1 MVKNDSIRSKGIAAL
16 SIAFVFVMVLS
27 AFPVAVAA
35 PDAGTRQSEDD
46 TYILKVA
53 MQDDLKTLNPLV
65 AGDVWT
71 WNVIGYLYEGPLN
84 SDPNTDEIIPYI
96 AVGSANGT
104 GKGAD
109 DAWGWDDMN
118 QGIFG
123 FTPEEDWD
131 PGMTGLAETTIFYD
145 FTDVTWHDGTQMTI
159 RDVMFAYHVQS
170 QLPDWVSSVK
180 CLMDKGGE
188 AGTNHTDTNY
198 LHIQKV
204 YESAD
209 KLQAGLRFELQTP
222 FADFF
227 RNTLSAFLIPY
238 HVWGYTESGQPQDG
252 MLIWSDPG
260 YTKDSPQAWDSG
272 AALAWDNPNPVGS
285 GVFKFSSWNVGV
297 SSKITTYREH
307 FYKEGWNPTY
317 DVNEVAK
324 QPTIEA
330 MVFKIYKTAE
340 QAVLALKNNDVDYI
354 AWSIPP
360 TFVQEIMNEPDLGVK
375 QSAEKGFFYLAY
387 NMRPN
392 KRSFGYD
399 DNGNDVGMPLRK
411 AIAHCIDKQTIVQRL
426 LQNFGIPG
434 DGPVSSIS
442 TWYNDTIPRYA
453 FDPEE
458 SKDILSRAGYKLT
471 NPGAEPGNGNWW
483 LNPDGSNI
491 GNADGG
497 KIEIYT
503 PPADY
508 DPIRAQ
514 AGLMI
519 AKQMQDV
526 GIYAESIAMDFGT
539 IVNHIDQRDFDMYIL
554 GWSIGSDPTDFLY
567 AFFHSSTAAAGQNYP
582 GYSNT
587 SFDEIIDNARETGD
601 EDARLNLILDAQA
614 AIAYDLPYDVL
625 YFRTNIE
632 AYRADRFTG
641 WVTGSSGS
649 IYNWR
654 SILELR
660 PPSNKWLNARFVN
673 TVSAIESNATA
684 DVDVLITGITKNA
697 DGSLTREPVK
707 NAFVEL
713 AVTNGTLSVYNGT
726 TDSTGKLR
734 TTFTAPYVPNDE
746 LLYPDLYKNGSG
758 ILIEIKSA
766 EIEGYDDAPNKLTL
780 MTAYP
785 EGVDFLA
792 VQLEANP
799 DVVDDKDAAD
809 APGLTSVTATVTKN
823 GNDYEPLS
831 GMNVVIQVD
840 PEGPI
845 VSPLFAT
852 TDSNGEATFSFQ
864 AADIDA
870 DKEYTVSVI
879 AFGQYSDGG
888 NMKDY
893 KNGTQSI
900 PINVINLDEVT
911 GPGTVEIDTDGDGI
925 PDATD
930 TDDDNDG
937 IPDVDDDDDDGDGI
951 LDVDEDTV
959 TPGTEQETPF
969 PSFLLIASLF
979 SITAVATAVFRRI
992 RA

>member
-1 MVKNDSIRSKGIAAL
+1 MVKNERNKSKRIAAL
-16 SIAFVFVMVLS
+16 SIAFVFVMILS
-27 AFPVAVAA
+27 AFPAAVAA
-35 PDAGTRQSEDD
+35 PDEGTRQEDD
-46 TYILKVA
+46 TYVLRIA
-53 MQDDLKTLNPLV
+53 MQDDVKTLNPLV

-71 WNVIGYLYEGPLN
+71 WNVIGYLYESPLN
-84 SDPNTDEIIPYI
+84 SDPNTDELIPYI

-109 DAWGWDDMN
+109 EAWGWEDMN
-118 QGIFG
+118 QGVFG
-123 FTPEEDWD
+123 FTPEDDWD
-131 PGMTGLAETTIFYD
+131 IGMTGIAETTIFYD
-145 FTDVTWHDGTQMTI
+145 FTDVKWHDGTQMTI
-159 RDVMFAYHVQS
+159 RDVLFAYHIQS

-188 AGTNHTDTNY
+188 AGTNHTDSHY

-209 KLQAGLRFELQTP
+209 GLQAGLRFELQTP

-238 HVWGYTESGQPQDG
+238 HIWGNTESGQPSDN
-252 MLIWSDPG
+252 MLIWTDPG
-260 YTKDSPQAWDSG
+260 YTKDNPMAWDS
-272 AALAWDNPNPVGS
+272 ASALAWDNPKPVGS
-285 GVFKFSSWNVGV
+285 GVFKFHSWNVGV
-297 SSKITTYREH
+297 SSKIETYRDH
-307 FYKEGWNPTY
+307 FYKEGWNPSY
-317 DVNEVAK
+317 DLNGVAK
-324 QPTIEA
+324 QPTIES

-375 QSAEKGFFYLAY
+375 QSAEKGFFYLSY

-399 DNGNDVGMPLRK
+399 DNGVDVGMPLRK

-442 TWYNDTIPRYA
+442 TWYNETIPKYA
-453 FDPEE
+453 FDPAEA
-458 SKDILSRAGYKLT
+458 KNILTRAGYKLT
-471 NPGAEPGNGNWW
+471 NPSAEPGVGNWW

-491 GNADGG
+491 GNSDGG
-497 KIEIYT
+497 KIEILT

-519 AKQMQDV
+519 AKQMQDI

-582 GYSNT
+582 GYSNA
-587 SFDEIIDNARETGD
+587 SFDSIIDEARETGD
-601 EDARLNLILDAQA
+601 EDARLELIKDAQA
-614 AIAYDLPYDVL
+614 SITYDLPYDVL

-660 PPSNKWLNARFVN
+660 PPSNQWLNARFVN
-673 TVSAIESNATA
+673 TVSAIESNATT
-684 DVDVLITGITKNA
+684 DVEVLVTGITKNS
-697 DGSLTREPVK
+697 DGTLSREPVK

-713 AVTNGTLSVYNGT
+713 AVTNGTLSIYNGT

-734 TTFTAPYVPNDE
+734 TSFTAPYVPSNAEFD
-746 LLYPDLYKNGSG
+746 KNGSG
-758 ILIEIKSA
+758 ILIEIVSA
-766 EIEGYDDAPNKLTL
+766 ELEGYDIAPNKLTL
-780 MTAYP
+780 LTAYP

-792 VQLEANP
+792 VQMEADP
-799 DVVDDKDAAD
+799 DVIDDKDATGT
-809 APGLTSVTATVTKN
+809 PGLTSVVVTITDQSN
-823 GNDYEPLS
+823 NPVS
-831 GMNVVIQVD
+831 GASVVVKVD
-840 PEGPI
+840 PNEPD
-845 VSPLFAT
+845 VSPSEAT
-852 TDSNGEATFSFQ
+852 TDSNGEATFTFK
-864 AADIDA
+864 AVDIDE

-879 AFGQYSDGG
+879 AFKDGF
-888 NMKDY
+888 
-893 KNGTQSI
+893 KNGTQSM
-900 PINVINLDEVT
+900 PINVIN
-911 GPGTVEIDTDGDGI
+911 VE
-925 PDATD
+925 DA
-930 TDDDNDG
+930 
-937 IPDVDDDDDDGDGI
+937 V
-951 LDVDEDTV
+951 VV
-959 TPGTEQETPF
+959 QETPF

-979 SITAVATAVFRRI
+979 SITAVATAVFRKI
-992 RA
+992 RV

>member
-1 MVKNDSIRSKGIAAL
+1 LLDSNKKEVMTMVRNDIIRNRGITAL
-16 SIAFVFVMVLS
+16 AITFVFVMVLS
-27 AFPVAVAA
+27 SFPIAVAA
-35 PDAGTRQSEDD
+35 PEGTRQEDD
-46 TYILKVA
+46 TYVLRIA

-84 SDPNTDEIIPYI
+84 SDPDTDELIPYI

-104 GKGAD
+104 GKGTND
-109 DAWGWDDMN
+109 EWGWEDLN
-118 QGIFG
+118 QGVFG

-131 PGMTGLAETTIFYD
+131 AQMTGIAETTIFYD

-159 RDVMFAYHVQS
+159 RDVLFAYHVQS

-188 AGTNHTDTNY
+188 AGTNFTDTNY
-198 LHIQKV
+198 LNIQKV
-204 YESAD
+204 YESGD
-209 KLQAGLRFELQTP
+209 GLQAALRFELQTP

-238 HVWGYTESGQPQDG
+238 HVWGSTISGQSVDDT
-252 MLIWSDPG
+252 MIFSDAG
-260 YTKDSPQAWDSG
+260 YSRGHAKAWDS
-272 AALAWDNPNPVGS
+272 AVALAWDNPNPVGS
-285 GVFKFSSWNVGV
+285 GTFKFHSWNVGV
-297 SSKITTYREH
+297 SAKIETFRDH
-307 FYKEGWNPTY
+307 FYKEGWNPDY
-317 DVNEVAK
+317 DPNGNAR

-330 MVFKIYKTAE
+330 MIFKIYKTAE

-375 QSAEKGFFYLAY
+375 QSAEKGFFYLSY

-392 KRSFGYD
+392 RRSFGYD
-399 DNGNDVGMPLRK
+399 ENGVDVGMPLRK
-411 AIAHCIDKQTIVQRL
+411 AIAHTIDKQTIVQRL

-442 TWYNDTIPRYA
+442 TWYNDTIPKYA
-453 FDPEE
+453 FDPAEAIN
-458 SKDILSRAGYKLT
+458 ILRRAGYQLT
-471 NPGAEPGNGNWW
+471 HPDQEPGPGNWW
-483 LNPDGSNI
+483 LNPDGSPI
-491 GNADGG
+491 GNDEGG
-497 KIEIYT
+497 LIKILT

-526 GIYAESIAMDFGT
+526 GINADSIAMDFGT
-539 IVNHIDQRDFDMYIL
+539 IVTHIEKRDFDMYIL
-554 GWSIGSDPTDFLY
+554 GWRIGSDPTDFLY
-567 AFFHSSTAAAGQNYP
+567 AFFHSSTAEAGQNYP
-582 GYSNT
+582 GYSNS
-587 SFDEIIDNARETGD
+587 SFDAIIDEARETGD

-614 AIAYDLPYDVL
+614 SIAYDLPYDVL

-684 DVDVLITGITKNA
+684 DVEVLVTGITKNA
-697 DGSLTREPVK
+697 DGTLSREPVK

-713 AVTNGTLSVYNGT
+713 VVTDGTLSITNGTTNSA
-726 TDSTGKLR
+726 GKLI
-734 TTFTAPYVPNDE
+734 TSFTAPYVPPTE
-746 LLYPDLYKNGSG
+746 EFTKNGSG

-766 EIEGYDDAPNKLTL
+766 VLDEYDIAPNKLTL

-792 VQLEANP
+792 VQMEADP
-799 DVVDDKDAAD
+799 DVIDDKDATGTL
-809 APGLTSVTATVTKN
+809 GLTSVVVTVTDQSN
-823 GNDYEPLS
+823 NPVS
-831 GMNVVIQVD
+831 GADVVIQVD
-840 PEGPI
+840 PKEPSL
-845 VSPLFAT
+845 SPEIAT
-852 TDSNGEATFSFQ
+852 TDSDGKATFSFT
-864 AADIDA
+864 AKDIEE

-879 AFGQYSDGG
+879 AFKDG
-888 NMKDY
+888 Y
-893 KNGTQSI
+893 KNGTQSM
-900 PINVINLDEVT
+900 PINVINILEVD
-911 GPGTVEIDTDGDGI
+911 GP
-925 PDATD
+925 A
-930 TDDDNDG
+930 
-937 IPDVDDDDDDGDGI
+937 
-951 LDVDEDTV
+951 
-959 TPGTEQETPF
+959 ETPF
-969 PSFLLIASLF
+969 PSFLLIASVF
-979 SITAVATAVFRRI
+979 SVVAVAVAVFRRI
-992 RA
+992 RV

>member
-1 MVKNDSIRSKGIAAL
+1 MVRKDIIRNRGIAAL
-16 SIAFVFVMVLS
+16 AVTFVFVMILS
-27 AFPVAVAA
+27 SFPIAVAA
-35 PDAGTRQSEDD
+35 PDDGTRQEDI
-46 TYILKVA
+46 TYVLRIA
-53 MQDDLKTLNPLV
+53 MQDDVKTLNPLV

-84 SDPNTDEIIPYI
+84 SDPDTDELIPYI

-104 GKGAD
+104 GKGTD
-109 DAWGWDDMN
+109 DEWGWDDLN
-118 QGIFG
+118 QGVFG
-123 FTPEEDWD
+123 FTPEADWD
-131 PGMTGLAETTIFYD
+131 PQMTGIKETTIFYD

-159 RDVMFAYHVQS
+159 KDVMFAYHVQS

-188 AGTNHTDTNY
+188 DGTNFPDTHKLY
-198 LHIQKV
+198 IDKV
-204 YESAD
+204 YESDDNLHA
-209 KLQAGLRFELQTP
+209 ALRFELQTP

-238 HVWGYTESGQPQDG
+238 HVWGTTVSGQAVDDT
-252 MLIWSDPG
+252 MIWSDPG
-260 YTKDSPQAWDSG
+260 YSKDHDKAWDSA
-272 AALAWDNPNPVGS
+272 AALDWDNPNPVGS
-285 GVFKFSSWNVGV
+285 GTFKFHSWNPGVGA
-297 SSKITTYREH
+297 KIETYREH
-307 FYKEGWNPTY
+307 FYKEGWNPEY
-317 DVNEVAK
+317 DENGNAR

-387 NMRPN
+387 NMRLP
-392 KRSFGYD
+392 SFGY
-399 DNGNDVGMPLRK
+399 NDQGEDIAMPFRK
-411 AIAHCIDKQTIVQRL
+411 AVAHCIDKQTVVQRL

-442 TWYNDTIPRYA
+442 TWYNNTIPKYD
-453 FDPEE
+453 FDPAEA
-458 SKDILSRAGYKLT
+458 KNILERAGYKLT
-471 NPGAEPGNGNWW
+471 NPSQEAGTGNWW
-483 LNPDGSNI
+483 LNPDGSPI
-491 GNADGG
+491 GSGDDG
-497 KIEIYT
+497 KIEILT

-539 IVNHIDQRDFDMYIL
+539 IVNHIDTRDFDMYIL
-554 GWSIGSDPTDFLY
+554 GWRIGSDPTDFLY
-567 AFFHSSTAAAGQNYP
+567 AFFHSSTAAEGQNYP
-582 GYSNT
+582 GYKNS
-587 SFDEIIDNARETGD
+587 SFDAIIDEARETGD

-673 TVSAIESNATA
+673 TVSAIESNATT
-684 DVDVLITGITKNA
+684 DVEVLVTGITKNP
-697 DGSLTREPVK
+697 DGTLSRAPVAG
-707 NAFVEL
+707 AFVEL
-713 AVTNGTLSVYNGT
+713 NVTDGTLSKYSDT
-726 TDSTGKLR
+726 TDSSGKIRLS
-734 TTFTAPYVPNDE
+734 FTAPYVEPTADNI
-746 LLYPDLYKNGSG
+746 KNGSG
-758 ILIEIKSA
+758 ILLSIASA
-766 EIEGYDDAPNKLTL
+766 ELEEYDTAPNKLTL

-792 VQLEANP
+792 VQMEADP
-799 DVVDDKDAAD
+799 DVIDDKDATGTA
-809 APGLTSVTATVTKN
+809 GLTSVVITVTDQSN
-823 GNDYEPLS
+823 NPVS
-831 GMNVVIQVD
+831 GADVVIQVD
-840 PEGPI
+840 PKEPDI
-845 VSPLFAT
+845 SPEVAT
-852 TDSNGEATFSFQ
+852 TDSEGKASFSFK
-864 AADIDA
+864 AKDIDE

-879 AFGQYSDGG
+879 AFKTG
-888 NMKDY
+888 Y

-900 PINVINLDEVT
+900 PINVIN
-911 GPGTVEIDTDGDGI
+911 VE
-925 PDATD
+925 
-930 TDDDNDG
+930 
-937 IPDVDDDDDDGDGI
+937 DVK
-951 LDVDEDTV
+951 V
-959 TPGTEQETPF
+959 EQETPF
-969 PSFLLIASLF
+969 PSFLLIASVF
-979 SITAVATAVFRRI
+979 SVVAVATAVFRRI
-992 RA
+992 RV